1 MIQYKGKV
9 IFLTILFNFINFC
22 HEILGNGV
30 SSITEFDNNQQNMI
44 KTATNSLSSS
54 TLNHWLLPDG
64 VSDLL
69 SVEAVKQET
78 LRHDLLVI
86 LQNHGYQ
93 LINPPLIEY
102 TESLLAYATEDL
114 KRQTFKIIDQITGRL
129 MGVRAD
135 MTPQIARIDAHA
147 SDEKSV
153 ARYCYAG
160 HVIYTLPK
168 GLFGSRT
175 PLMIG
180 AEIFG
185 ADGLNA
191 DIELLNILFHLLDS
205 TNLLS
210 QCHIDMGHVA
220 IFQTLSELANLST
233 ETQEKLIHLYGHK
246 ALPELKNVCD
256 ELAEMGNPYANDFY
270 ILGEYSHSVALISEQ
285 LSDLAK
291 QNPVIC
297 QALDDLTTLNQ
308 YVQQHWQIGVSID
321 VTELKSYHYHTG
333 LVFNVFVANESLPI
347 VRGGR
352 FSNPHTQTLRPAIGF
367 SCDLTRW
374 QNHLEKSQQKLV
386 FVPFDVVTQYVH
398 DAKLQTIIGD
408 LRKTGVAV
416 VVALSENDKPNATHE
431 LRFVNGEWQQVVI
444 VH

>member
-1 MIQYKGKV
+1 MFSV
-9 IFLTILFNFINFC
+9 N
-22 HEILGNGV
+22 
-30 SSITEFDNNQQNMI
+30 SFDNNQQNTI
-44 KTATNSLSSS
+44 KNLT
-54 TLNHWLLPDG
+54 NHWLLPDG

-69 SVEAVKQET
+69 AVEAVKQEN
-78 LRHDLLVI
+78 LRYALLTI
-86 LQNHGYQ
+86 LRQHGYE

-102 TESLLAYATEDL
+102 TESLLTYATEDL

-147 SDEKSV
+147 SDVNKV

-160 HVIYTLPK
+160 HVVYTLPK

-191 DIELLNILFHLLDS
+191 DMELLNVLFNLLDS
-205 TNLLS
+205 TDLLK

-220 IFQTLSELANLST
+220 IFQTLSELAQLPLAT
-233 ETQEKLIHLYGHK
+233 EEKLINLYANK

-256 ELAEMGNPYANDFY
+256 ELAEMGNLYANDFY
-270 ILGEYSHSVALISEQ
+270 ILGEYSHSVALLSEK

-297 QALDDLTTLNQ
+297 QALNDLTTLNQ
-308 YVQQHWQIGVSID
+308 YVQQHWRIGVSLD

-352 FSNPHTQTLRPAIGF
+352 FSNPHTQTRRPAIGF

-374 QNHLEKSQQKLV
+374 QNHIPTQQKMLV
-386 FVPFDVVTQYVH
+386 VVPFDT
-398 DAKLQTIIGD
+398 AKNGQTDKALQQTIQQ
-408 LRKTGVAV
+408 LRNDGFTV
-416 VVALSENDKPNATHE
+416 VVALSENDQPNATHE
-431 LRFVNGEWQQVVI
+431 LQFINNLWQVVAI
-444 VH
+444 D

>member
-1 MIQYKGKV
+1 MSIQLQKNTS
-9 IFLTILFNFINFC
+9 FMTNL
-22 HEILGNGV
+22 
-30 SSITEFDNNQQNMI
+30 SQN
-44 KTATNSLSSS
+44 T
-54 TLNHWLLPDG
+54 WLLPDG

-69 SVEAVKQET
+69 AVEAVKQEN
-78 LRHDLLVI
+78 LRHALLQI
-86 LQNHGYQ
+86 LRQHGYE

-102 TESLLAYATEDL
+102 TESLLTYATEDL

-147 SDEKSV
+147 SNENFV

-160 HVIYTLPK
+160 HVVYTLPK

-191 DIELLNILFHLLDS
+191 DIELLDVLFTLLDS
-205 TNLLS
+205 SDLIEK
-210 QCHIDMGHVA
+210 CHIDMGHVA

-233 ETQEKLIHLYGHK
+233 DIQETLIHLYSHK
-246 ALPELKNVCD
+246 ALPELKNVC
-256 ELAEMGNPYANDFY
+256 EMLAKSGNIYANDFY
-270 ILGEYSHSVALISEQ
+270 VLGECSHSVGLLQEK
-285 LSDLAK
+285 LSDLAMK
-291 QNPVIC
+291 NPTIC
-297 QALDDLTTLNQ
+297 QALNDLGVLSGYLQTR
-308 YVQQHWQIGVSID
+308 WQVSVSID

-333 LVFNVFVANESLPI
+333 LVFNVFVVNESLPI

-352 FSNPHTQTLRPAIGF
+352 FINPHTETVRPAIGF

-374 QNHLEKSQQKLV
+374 QNHIPTQQKTLV
-386 FVPFDVVTQYVH
+386 VVPFDTASNGKNDNELQQAVQQLRTHGVT
-398 DAKLQTIIGD
+398 
-408 LRKTGVAV
+408 V
-416 VVALSENDKPNATHE
+416 VVALSENDKPNATHK
-431 LRFVNGEWQQVVI
+431 LQFINNSWQMVVI
-444 VH
+444 NS

>member
-1 MIQYKGKV
+1 MSNSEQKIKN
-9 IFLTILFNFINFC
+9 LST
-22 HEILGNGV
+22 
-30 SSITEFDNNQQNMI
+30 NNV
-44 KTATNSLSSS
+44 
-54 TLNHWLLPDG
+54 WLLPDG

-78 LRHDLLVI
+78 LRHDLLAI

-102 TESLLAYATEDL
+102 TESLLTYATEDL

-147 SDEKSV
+147 SDENKV

-191 DIELLNILFHLLDS
+191 DIELLDVLFSLLDS
-205 TNLLS
+205 TDLIGN
-210 QCHIDMGHVA
+210 CHIDMGHVA
-220 IFQTLSELANLST
+220 IFQTLSELANLT
-233 ETQEKLIHLYGHK
+233 DETQDKLIALYSNK
-246 ALPELKNVCD
+246 ALPELKNLCD
-256 ELAEMGNPYANDFY
+256 ELASVGNVYANDFY
-270 ILGEYSHSVALISEQ
+270 VLGEYSHSVALLQEK
-285 LSDLAK
+285 LSSLAM
-291 QNPVIC
+291 QNPTIC
-297 QALDDLTTLNQ
+297 QALDDLGVLSGYLQTR
-308 YVQQHWQIGVSID
+308 WQVSVSID
-321 VTELKSYHYHTG
+321 VAELKSYHYHTG
-333 LVFNVFVANESLPI
+333 MMFNVFVANESLPI

-352 FSNPHTQTLRPAIGF
+352 FANPHSQNVRNAIGF

-374 QNHLEKSQQKLV
+374 QNHINNVQQTLV
-386 FVPFDVVTQYVH
+386 FVPFDVAKQFAS
-398 DAKLQTIIGD
+398 DEKLQITVAN
-408 LRKTGVAV
+408 LRKSGVAV
-416 VVALSENDKPNATHE
+416 VVALCENDKPNATHT
-431 LRFVNGEWQQVVI
+431 LQLINDEWQQVAI